1 MPKKR
6 REFEIMDIFKQFDT
20 ILSSLKL
27 SMVRPYMQVYSNK
40 KLLNTIKENE
50 NDLKNAFDL
59 MLKMIDNL
67 EEPEDIRYGWYNP
80 PEEVVLTPSEREAW
94 SAIHLTMLNTFI
106 QYLKQNYDWDE
117 YTKREKWPDWERF
130 AIEIAERSPEEFEK
144 LKKGF
149 IQTAKSQ
156 ESRIIKESEAN
167 YHRYVKELYEG
178 TQASTP
184 KFRMEWAYRYLF
196 GKRDRIV
203 LPKRIDGKFLAQE
216 RTNIE
221 RHKYFFRNFNLLLRI
236 YFGRLGKDE
245 EKRAVANLD
254 PDKDFVDYLGTGM
267 YEFKTMKRSMRIGK
281 LFEGIKNVVIS
292 NTNDSV
298 KAVFN
303 ELYNMYMTRESAKDG
318 LVIVLSKHPYDIAG
332 MSTGRGWRSCMNLV
346 DGQYKQYVESSM
358 ESGVLIAYL
367 CYPNDK
373 TVNMGVKGYVK
384 GKKINIQHPLGR
396 FLVKPYFRS
405 DDEVP
410 LYENPNWILRCSK
423 TYGTFFDA
431 AVKYLQEWLNENWN
445 YEIIENFSE
454 NDTFEFNDNFYYEPD
469 DDVPRLEGYDY
480 ARPVE
485 ESEDE
490 EEYDDEE

>member
-1 MPKKR
+1 
-6 REFEIMDIFKQFDT
+6 
-20 ILSSLKL
+20 
-27 SMVRPYMQVYSNK
+27 MVRPYMQVYNNK

-59 MLKMIDNL
+59 MLKTIDNL
-67 EEPEDIRYGWYNP
+67 EEPEDIRYDWHNP
-80 PEEVVLTPSEREAW
+80 PEEVSLTPSEREAW

-106 QYLKQNYDWDE
+106 PYLKQNYDWDE
-117 YTKREKWPDWERF
+117 YIKREKWPDWERF
-130 AIEIAERSPEEFEK
+130 AIEIAKRSPEEFEK

-167 YHRYVKELYEG
+167 YHRYVKELYEE

-254 PDKDFVDYLGTGM
+254 PDKDFVDYLDTGM
-267 YEFKTMKRSMRIGK
+267 YEFKTMNRSMRIGK

-303 ELYNMYMTRESAKDG
+303 ELYNMYMTRESAKEG
-318 LVIVLSKHPYDIAG
+318 LVLVLSKHPYDIAG

-346 DGQYKQYVESSM
+346 NGQYNPYVVYSIK
-358 ESGVLIAYL
+358 GNVLIAYL
-367 CYPNDK
+367 CKEEDTTDIIDSKGVHHKND
-373 TVNMGVKGYVK
+373 
-384 GKKINIQHPLGR
+384 KINIQHPLGR
-396 FLVKPYFRS
+396 VLIKPYFKKNDDGSVDRS
-405 DDEVP
+405 SS
-410 LYENPNWILRCSK
+410 ILRCSIA
-423 TYGTFFDA
+423 YGTFYPEA
-431 AVKYLQEWLNENWN
+431 IKNLQYWLDYNWN
-445 YEIIENFSE
+445 QYM
-454 NDTFEFNDNFYYEPD
+454 DKDNSNYVF
-469 DDVPRLEGYDY
+469 
-480 ARPVE
+480 
-485 ESEDE
+485 
-490 EEYDDEE
+490 DDEHFYQRRKSFNVAK